1 MDILMI
7 GAGGIGGFLAA
18 KLIPAGHRVFL
29 LARGAHL
36 EAIRRDALKLVEGGG
51 ETVVHPAA
59 ISDDLPRCRPPIW
72 PSSRSRG
79 RTLKR

>member
-36 EAIRRDALKLVEGGG
+36 EAIRRDGLKLIEGGG
-51 ETVVHPAA
+51 ETVVQPAA
-59 ISDDLPRCRPPIW
+59 ISDDDIPGAHQHTRPAHHD
-72 PSSRSRG
+72 SR
-79 RTLKR
+79 